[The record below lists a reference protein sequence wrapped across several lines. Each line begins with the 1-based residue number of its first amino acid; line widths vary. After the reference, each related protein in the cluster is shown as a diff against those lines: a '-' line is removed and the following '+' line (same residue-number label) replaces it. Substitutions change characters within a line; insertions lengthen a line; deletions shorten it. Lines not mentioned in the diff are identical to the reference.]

1 MEPTAEKGEERP
13 TGQEQG
19 EIKTE
24 VDLCSVGYGRR
35 RNWPSFDGSAPL
47 EKSICGALIL
57 LLTVSLWAAIWGV
70 VVLLTPDSLQ

>member
-24 VDLCSVGYGRR
+24 VDLCL
-35 RNWPSFDGSAPL
+35 SATAGVAIGLPL
-47 EKSICGALIL
+47 TDQL
-57 LLTVSLWAAIWGV
+57 L
-70 VVLLTPDSLQ
+70 